1 MTIPAAITTALA
13 SLQTQVVT
21 STPLVNT
28 PHSNL
33 VAIQLNAATLTA
45 NIQTALTTT
54 TLTSLI
60 LTTDSTL
67 LDKWV
72 PPADAVTIVTGVLS
86 VLVAAQNQNSLSL
99 LRGVVGRAASNLN
112 QVQ

>member
-1 MTIPAAITTALA
+1 MTIPTNITTALT
-13 SLQTQVVT
+13 SLQAQVLAGQ
-21 STPLVNT
+21 PLINT

-33 VAIQLNAATLTA
+33 VAIQLNAAALTA

-67 LDKWV
+67 LDNWI
-72 PPADAVTIVTGVLS
+72 PPADAVTIVKGVLS
-86 VLVAAQNQNSLSL
+86 VLVAAQNQNKLSL
-99 LRGVVGRAASNLN
+99 LRGVVGRATSNLI
-112 QVQ
+112 QV